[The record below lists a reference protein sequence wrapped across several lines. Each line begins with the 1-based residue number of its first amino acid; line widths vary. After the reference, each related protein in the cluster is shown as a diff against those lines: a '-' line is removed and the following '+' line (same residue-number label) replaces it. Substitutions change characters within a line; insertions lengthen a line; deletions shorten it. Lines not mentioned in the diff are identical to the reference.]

1 MVAITVVMTAIVFV
15 LLDAHGDGT
24 GAGSQ
29 GKEPPPAIRIQR
41 DESGDRLRVLSAYV
55 GEVQKADWAV
65 LVMMA
70 DKPGTEY
77 ELNLPAD
84 GVGGTA
90 LTDSPT
96 YIAPAADI
104 ITAGEYVAMCGT
116 SGPVTDVTFS
126 IVHVPANSMIAQIRL
141 NDVAAC

>member
-1 MVAITVVMTAIVFV
+1 MVAITVVMTAIIFV

-55 GEVQKADWAV
+55 GEVQKADWS
-65 LVMMA
+65 VMVFMA

-77 ELNLPAD
+77 ELNQPAD
-84 GVGGTA
+84 GIGGTP

-96 YIAPAADI
+96 YIAPSADI
-104 ITAGEYVAMCGT
+104 ITAGEYLALCGT
-116 SGPVTDVTFS
+116 SGPLTDVTFS
-126 IVHVPANSMIAQIRL
+126 IAHVPANMMIAQIRL

>member
-1 MVAITVVMTAIVFV
+1 MIAITVVMAAIIFV
-15 LLDAHGDGT
+15 LLDSHGDGT

-77 ELNLPAD
+77 ELNSPAD

-90 LTDSPT
+90 LSDSPT
-96 YIAPAADI
+96 YIAPATDI
-104 ITAGEYVAMCGT
+104 MTAGEYVAFCGT
-116 SGPVTDVTFS
+116 SGEVTDVTFS
-126 IVHVPANSMIAQIRL
+126 IVHEPANSMIAQIRL
-141 NDVAAC
+141 NNIAPC